1 MVNGKAYIKYKH
13 HTSTYHDEIG
23 LYAECRDVHSR
34 FNYSEHNWRG
44 PITLKRK
51 RTLNTLNLEWVSITL
66 LWPSENRWWNLE
78 WQSSRFT
85 IANQKG
91 WFPIWCDKL
100 SMGVGS
106 AYSRVIRIP
115 YIWLGSDWLIL
126 LIANHL
132 IWNWDLCCNPDVLT
146 LSKPGTS
153 FLHLPDCSFT
163 MSDLHWTFNL
173 TWLPIHVM
181 KHHTMTIKL
190 GAHPHYSST
199 SFLKSRI

>member
-1 MVNGKAYIKYKH
+1 MVYGKAHIKYKH
-13 HTSTYHDEIG
+13 HTNTYHSEIG
-23 LYAECRDVHSR
+23 LHAQCRDAHSR
-34 FNYSEHNWRG
+34 FNYSEHYWRG

-51 RTLNTLNLEWVSITL
+51 RKTTLNTLNLEWVSITQ
-66 LWPSENRWWNLE
+66 LWPSGNWWWNFE

-91 WFPIWCDKL
+91 WFPIWCEKL

-106 AYSRVIRIP
+106 AHNRVAHIP
-115 YIWLGSDWLIL
+115 YIWLG

-132 IWNWDLCCNPDVLT
+132 IWNWDFHCNPNVLT
-146 LSKPGTS
+146 LSKPGAL

-181 KHHTMTIKL
+181 NTTPWL
-190 GAHPHYSST
+190 
-199 SFLKSRI
+199 